1 MKKFILSAVAAGA
14 LAVGGAASAQDLG
27 GVIGSLFGFGSPP
40 AAVQP
45 GSVYIDQYGRQ
56 VAVDQFGR
64 HRILQS
70 AVGIVGYD
78 AWGRPVYG
86 QIGSRSSNS
95 AVRAVVGAA
104 QAGDNDG
111 DGVINLHDRMPN
123 DANVQ

>member
-14 LAVGGAASAQDLG
+14 LSVGGAASAQDLG

-40 AAVQP
+40 AAAQP

-56 VAVDQFGR
+56 VAIDQFGR

-86 QIGSRSSNS
+86 NIASRSGN
-95 AVRAVVGAA
+95 RAIGAA
-104 QAGDNDG
+104 VSAAQSGDNDG
-111 DGVINLHDRMPN
+111 DGVINMYDRMPN
-123 DANVQ
+123 DGNVQ